1 MTKPDLFNNPD
12 EKLTSLSQ
20 LITGSIINE
29 IGQSAIDQGA
39 DSVNSQPNYLK
50 VTSHRA
56 SNKGLLDLKPYFANS
71 PKAKH
76 TKNGGWYLI
85 VPIRRKTR
93 DMSYQLYQQAKN
105 IDISNKSMATSPI
118 NSLYSNRQTSDI
130 SLLNYQPKSNNLTRI
145 ANGNNGSTYVSF
157 RTVSDKSNPAS
168 WILNRDMATSENM
181 SKTLLNNL
189 ERLIKYRLSH
199 LNE

>member
-1 MTKPDLFNNPD
+1 MLYVLRIAFNLSSNCN
-12 EKLTSLSQ
+12 LTYASAL
-20 LITGSIINE
+20 LI
-29 IGQSAIDQGA
+29 
-39 DSVNSQPNYLK
+39 SVNSQPNYLK

-118 NSLYSNRQTSDI
+118 NSLYSNRQTS
-130 SLLNYQPKSNNLTRI
+130 
-145 ANGNNGSTYVSF
+145 
-157 RTVSDKSNPAS
+157 
-168 WILNRDMATSENM
+168 WIIN
-181 SKTLLNNL
+181 
-189 ERLIKYRLSH
+189 
-199 LNE
+199 